1 MITLSL
7 PNEYFSPKATLE
19 CGQVFRFT
27 PFDGG
32 YLLISADKA
41 CLLREENKTVFLTCE
56 EADETYFRNYFDL
69 QTDYEEICAEAETF
83 GVPFLSAAASFG
95 KGLRILRQDK
105 AECILSFLVS
115 QQNNIPR
122 IKGILSRIAAALGEK
137 KSFLGQTYHAFPS
150 LRALAEKSEEF
161 YRQTGLGYRA
171 KYVADT
177 SRRLFLEGLSPLENK
192 RGSELKKALTSYMG
206 VGNKVA
212 DCISLFAFHETAA
225 FPVDTWIEKL
235 YHQDF
240 GGTETD
246 REKINRFFV
255 EKFGRN
261 GGLFQQYLFYYKRES
276 TRASV

>member
-7 PNEYFSPKATLE
+7 PNQYFSPKATLE

-27 PFDGG
+27 PFEGG

-56 EADETYFRNYFDL
+56 EAGTKRIFAIISTCRRIMKKSAPKRKPSAY
-69 QTDYEEICAEAETF
+69 
-83 GVPFLSAAASFG
+83 PFFSAAAP
-95 KGLRILRQDK
+95 LRQR
-105 AECILSFLVS
+105 ASHSSTGQSRMISFLVS

-150 LRALAEKSEEF
+150 LRALAEGARNFIGKRVWAIAPNMWRTLRGGF
-161 YRQTGLGYRA
+161 F
-171 KYVADT
+171 K
-177 SRRLFLEGLSPLENK
+177 GLSPLENK

-212 DCISLFAFHETAA
+212 DGISPFAFHETAA

-246 REKINRFFV
+246 REKFELLFV

-261 GGLFQQYLFYYKRES
+261 GRNFSAISFLLTKREN

>member
-1 MITLSL
+1 M
-7 PNEYFSPKATLE
+7 P
-19 CGQVFRFT
+19 
-27 PFDGG
+27 
-32 YLLISADKA
+32 
-41 CLLREENKTVFLTCE
+41 
-56 EADETYFRNYFDL
+56 
-69 QTDYEEICAEAETF
+69 
-83 GVPFLSAAASFG
+83 
-95 KGLRILRQDK
+95 
-105 AECILSFLVS
+105 
-115 QQNNIPR
+115 
-122 IKGILSRIAAALGEK
+122 AALFVPRARPG
-137 KSFLGQTYHAFPS
+137 AFPS

-261 GGLFQQYLFYYKRES
+261 GGIFQQYLFYYKRES